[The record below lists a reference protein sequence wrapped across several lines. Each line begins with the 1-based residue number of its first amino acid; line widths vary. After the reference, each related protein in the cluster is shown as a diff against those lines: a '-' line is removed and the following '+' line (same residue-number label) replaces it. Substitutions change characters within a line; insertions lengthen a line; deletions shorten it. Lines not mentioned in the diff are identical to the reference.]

1 MKNAQK
7 GEGQVKSGKTPTE
20 RVAAT
25 KREERNALQL
35 PRTANV
41 QTLPSVFARLL
52 VMASLHEGIENGED
66 QLPPETW
73 VRLHAVFTH
82 NRPLKFVSSFAALS
96 AFV

>member
-1 MKNAQK
+1 MH
-7 GEGQVKSGKTPTE
+7 EGQTTGVVGRPE

-25 KREERNALQL
+25 KREERNGLQL

-41 QTLPSVFARLL
+41 QTLPSVFARLF

-82 NRPLKFVSSFAALS
+82 NRPLKFVASSAALS